1 MWVLS
6 EWKSEASNRE
16 SKVFPPCAPVTPS
29 PVSQRWRLSSRFL
42 NGKTKTA
49 VQDNVLRVIL
59 ERRSLRC
66 GCRPSMGHRNPGG
79 LGQAGA
85 IQPGSQ
91 DPYPSS
97 STAWMELGVRTHTD
111 SPEDRTLVSDGAML
125 GERQLRHS
133 LCLEMGVASP
143 L

>member
-1 MWVLS
+1 
-6 EWKSEASNRE
+6 
-16 SKVFPPCAPVTPS
+16 
-29 PVSQRWRLSSRFL
+29 
-42 NGKTKTA
+42 
-49 VQDNVLRVIL
+49 
-59 ERRSLRC
+59 
-66 GCRPSMGHRNPGG
+66 MGHRNPGG